1 MKNIVYVM
9 DQEVIRDLE
18 YTYYC
23 QDDTLIKK
31 VCNEY
36 KIGKNNLT
44 ILCTCREKI
53 CDKNEEGLIKL
64 GNRYDLEKNN
74 ISLDPFDLKM
84 IEKDNFGYDVNFMIE
99 GVFKVNDID
108 KVIIDKDLSKFKDEI
123 LELSEKYHKQVI
135 TI

>member
-44 ILCTCREKI
+44 IICTCREKI
-53 CDKNEEGLIKL
+53 CDKNEKGLIKL

-84 IEKDNFGYDVNFMIE
+84 IEKDNYGYDVNFMIE

-108 KVIIDKDLSKFKDEI
+108 KVIIDKI
-123 LELSEKYHKQVI
+123 
-135 TI
+135 